1 MHPLIMRFFKKKGI
15 DGSDQLTPE
24 EMRIYDQWNEILTK
38 EAITIEE
45 LGKFVGDEIQRLTD
59 KLTNPDISDKRDIFL
74 KARIA
79 DYKAIQKIIQRPS
92 TAKNE
97 LENYLRKLIK

>member
-1 MHPLIMRFFKKKGI
+1 MRFFKKKGI

-45 LGKFVGDEIQRLTD
+45 LGKFIENEIQRLTD

-74 KARIA
+74 KAKISTF
-79 DYKAIQKIIQRPS
+79 KSIQKIIQRPS
-92 TAKNE
+92 TGKAE
-97 LENYLRKLIK
+97 LEQYLRKLIK